1 MGGNLSG
8 FPFFFI
14 VIMKYIK
21 LFEQFI
27 LESGNSVENAVPF
40 QQDQVGPTVNWIA
53 KNIFSQIGLVGIDDD
68 AAVIGSA
75 GKKLPEATSG
85 DIDIAVS
92 ADKIAGAL
100 GTSLDKA
107 VFELDK
113 KLKSMGYS
121 TRLAPAFNQVSFG
134 APIGGDYKNGVG
146 QVDFMLTHDL
156 EWSRF
161 MYHSPD
167 FRKAESMYKGA
178 YRNLLLMATIGNC
191 FREITKT
198 TDKGETAEYQAYVIR
213 LNQGVVQVRK
223 SFEGKKG
230 LLKNASLLRE
240 FDKEITR
247 VPQEIVNLLF
257 NGGHKVSEI
266 MTYESLRGLLESND
280 FKYPEKRRD
289 ILADFQKKLEDAKL
303 PLPSDMG

>member
-1 MGGNLSG
+1 
-8 FPFFFI
+8 
-14 VIMKYIK
+14 MKRYVK
-21 LFEQFI
+21 LFEQYI

-40 QQDQVGPTVNWIA
+40 KQDQVQPTVDWIV
-53 KNIFSQIGLVGIDDD
+53 KNIFPAIGLVGINDD

-85 DIDIAVS
+85 DIDIVVS

-100 GTSLDKA
+100 GTSMQNAL
-107 VFELDK
+107 FELDK

-121 TRLAPAFNQVSFG
+121 TRLAPSFNQVSFG
-134 APIGGDYKNGVG
+134 APVAGDPKNGVG

-156 EWSRF
+156 EWSKF

-178 YRNLLLMATIGNC
+178 YRNLLLMSAIGNC

-223 SFEGKKG
+223 TFEGKRG

-247 VPQEIVNLLF
+247 VPQDVVDLLF
-257 NGGHKVSEI
+257 NGGHKPSEI
-266 MTYESLRGLLESND
+266 MTYESLKGLIEGGD
-280 FKYPEKRRD
+280 FKYPEKRKD
-289 ILADFQKKLEDAKL
+289 IMAEFEKKLEEAKL